1 MNFDRYSSTQHWITV
16 MSNTVE
22 LPYYTIKAETLAL
35 WLDGQPELW
44 WNVDGDPLL
53 TSHVDFSCPSEEL
66 SAELRRIGKPLRLFD
81 PREAPEARGEA
92 VPVDELNDLADTH
105 NNSKARTFLL
115 SWEGDDIQWLLSEDP
130 DAAKAGA

>member
-1 MNFDRYSSTQHWITV
+1 MSFGGYSPTQHWITV

-22 LPYYTIKAETLAL
+22 LPYYTIKAETLAQ
-35 WLDGQPELW
+35 WLDSQPELW

-53 TSHVDFSCPSEEL
+53 TSHVDFSCPGEEL